1 MENYDWPVVGHKN
14 NIKFLQKS
22 IDNNKLSHA
31 YLFSGKEFLGKKQVA
46 DNFMS
51 AVLCHDYNQKN
62 KKEADNY
69 PCGKCVFCQQLEKNI
84 HPDVYFLKKDEEK
97 KNITVEQVREMQKLM
112 HMASFLN
119 SYKICLIEK
128 AEDLSESAQNSLLKI
143 LEEPKDKTILIVLSN
158 NINWLLP
165 TIVSRC
171 QVIKFQPLSNDE
183 VFDHLVNLGSSR
195 EQARI
200 FSALSHGQIGKAID
214 YYQKQDLFNN
224 YLDDHKKFFL
234 LFSSNLADRF
244 SILDD
249 LSQGL
254 KTNIELADFFQKEL
268 DHWQVIFRDLLL
280 TKNNQ
285 PHLLTNMQ
293 FEDDLKQLAVKYSQ
307 KKIIN
312 VIKQINL
319 IKKYLTYNINPRL
332 AVENLVLSF

>member
-1 MENYDWPVVGHKN
+1 M
-14 NIKFLQKS
+14 
-22 IDNNKLSHA
+22 
-31 YLFSGKEFLGKKQVA
+31 
-46 DNFMS
+46 
-51 AVLCHDYNQKN
+51 
-62 KKEADNY
+62 
-69 PCGKCVFCQQLEKNI
+69 
-84 HPDVYFLKKDEEK
+84 
-97 KNITVEQVREMQKLM
+97 
-112 HMASFLN
+112 
-119 SYKICLIEK
+119 
-128 AEDLSESAQNSLLKI
+128 
-143 LEEPKDKTILIVLSN
+143 
-158 NINWLLP
+158 
-165 TIVSRC
+165 
-171 QVIKFQPLSNDE
+171 
-183 VFDHLVNLGSSR
+183 
-195 EQARI
+195 
-200 FSALSHGQIGKAID
+200 
-214 YYQKQDLFNN
+214 
-224 YLDDHKKFFL
+224 
-234 LFSSNLADRF
+234 FSSNLADRF